1 MVDTAG
7 VFGYNNKVM
16 KKIDYDILICGGGP
30 AGLTA
35 AVYAARAGMK
45 TAILEGTV
53 TGGQAAIT
61 DTVENY
67 PGFKSVGGFALAE
80 NMREQAEGL
89 GAAVI
94 YEPAVSFALRG
105 KIKKVTTSSGAYTAN
120 TVILA
125 MGASPRRLGLE
136 NEGLLKGRGVS
147 YCATCDGA
155 FYRGKDVIVAGG
167 GNTAAEDALYLARIA
182 NRVWVVHR
190 RDALR
195 ADKVTAD
202 KVVSDPK
209 ITVLWDSVITELTAE
224 KRLTGAVIK
233 NVKTGLTR
241 IVAADALFVAVGQ
254 EPATKGLTVDGKPVV
269 KLDANGYIWTNEHM
283 NTNIRGVFAAGDI
296 RNGVLKQIVTACA
309 DGAVAA
315 DSAIKYLQ

>member
-1 MVDTAG
+1 
-7 VFGYNNKVM
+7 M
-16 KKIDYDILICGGGP
+16 KKADYDILICGGGP

-61 DTVENY
+61 DTVENF
-67 PGFKSVGGFALAE
+67 PGFKSVGGFELAE

-105 KIKKVTTSSGAYTAN
+105 KIKKVTTQSAAYTAN
-120 TVILA
+120 AVILA
-125 MGASPRRLGLE
+125 MGASPRKLGLA

-155 FYRGKDVIVAGG
+155 FYKGKDVIVAGG
-167 GNTAAEDALYLARIA
+167 GNTAAEDALYLARLA
-182 NRVWVVHR
+182 NRVYVVHR

-195 ADKVTAD
+195 ADKITAD

-224 KRLTGAVIK
+224 KRLTGAAVK
-233 NVKTGLTR
+233 NVKTGMIQT
-241 IVAADALFVAVGQ
+241 VAADGLFVAIGQ
-254 EPATKGLTVDGKPVV
+254 EPATAALRADGKPLV
-269 KLDANGYIWTNEHM
+269 KLDGNGYIWTNEHM
-283 NTNIRGVFAAGDI
+283 RTNIKGVFAAGDI

-315 DSAIKYLQ
+315 SSAIKHIEHIK